1 MADVLSPREILSKLV
16 SFPTISSESNL
27 PLLDWVEGY
36 LAGFGISGVR
46 IYSPEGDKANFYAHI
61 GPDVAGG
68 VVLSGHTDVV
78 PVEGQDW
85 RSDPFELVERG
96 GRLYG
101 RGTCDMKG
109 FDALAIWAAVEAA
122 RRGVRT
128 PLQLALSYD
137 EEVGCTGCVSM
148 VEAMAQSLPR
158 ASAVIVGEPTNM
170 AVVSGHKGSAGIEI
184 AVKGYEVHSSLMH
197 AGVSAVMEAA
207 KIIDW
212 ANGENARLWAAE
224 PSGMAAMFEPPFTT
238 IHVGMI
244 SGGTAHNITAGDCQF
259 EIGFRVVPGED
270 LEDWRAALES
280 KLRAVEAQMQAIQ
293 PSCTITMTP
302 DFYVPPLLP
311 EPASKAEILGR
322 ALTGDNASR
331 FVSYGTEAGHFQR
344 QGYSA
349 IVCGPGDIAQAHQAN
364 EYLEVSQLEAGAAF
378 MERLLAHLA

>member
-1 MADVLSPREILSKLV
+1 
-16 SFPTISSESNL
+16 
-27 PLLDWVEGY
+27 
-36 LAGFGISGVR
+36 
-46 IYSPEGDKANFYAHI
+46 
-61 GPDVAGG
+61 
-68 VVLSGHTDVV
+68 VLSGHTDVV
-78 PVEGQDW
+78 PVAGQNW
-85 RSDPFELVERG
+85 RSDPFELIERD

-101 RGTCDMKG
+101 RGSCDMKA

-148 VEAMAQSLPR
+148 VEEMAQTLPR

-170 AVVSGHKGSAGIEI
+170 SVVSGHKGSAGIEI
-184 AVKGYEVHSSLMH
+184 AVKGFEVHSSLMH
-197 AGVSAVMEAA
+197 TGVSAVMEAA

-212 ANGENARLWAAE
+212 ANTQNGRLWAQE

-244 SGGTAHNITAGDCQF
+244 SGGTAHNITAADCQF

-270 LEDWRAALES
+270 LDDWRAALER
-280 KLRAVEAQMQAIQ
+280 KVREVEAQMQAIQ
-293 PSCTITMTP
+293 PSASITITP

-311 EPASKAEILGR
+311 EPGSKAEILGR

-331 FVSYGTEAGHFQR
+331 FVSYGTEAGHFQLN
-344 QGYSA
+344 GYSV
-349 IVCGPGDIAQAHQAN
+349 IVCGPGDIAQAHQPD
-364 EYLEVSQLEAGAAF
+364 EYLEVSQLAAGEAF
-378 MERLLAHLA
+378 MERLLTHLA